1 MPTRPAARPARTPAG
16 PDGERARPPSGRRGE
31 LLAAGVLVLAESGL
45 RGLTHRAVDARA
57 GLPEGTCS
65 AYFRTRSSLL
75 VALAQHVG
83 GALEADVDAM
93 AAALPA
99 PGRASADDPARVAAV
114 SDAVRDLLLAWLR
127 RPEVVRAQA
136 ELALEAA
143 RHPELMSVFD
153 RWRAGLLGIVRGI
166 EGGGVAGGHPHRA
179 GVAVAALE
187 GVLVTA
193 VRMPRAEREPF
204 VREAVPAL
212 VAGLHAS
219 G

>member
-1 MPTRPAARPARTPAG
+1 MPSRPAARTARTPVG
-16 PDGERARPPSGRRGE
+16 PDGGTARPPSGRRGE
-31 LLAAGVLVLAESGL
+31 LLVAGVLVLAESGL

-75 VALAQHVG
+75 VALADHVG

-99 PGRASADDPARVAAV
+99 PAGAPADDPARVAAV
-114 SDAVRDLLLAWLR
+114 SDAVRDLLLGWLR

-153 RWRAGLLGIVRGI
+153 RWRAGLLRIVEGI
-166 EGGGVAGGHPHRA
+166 EGGAARGSHPHRA

-193 VRMPRAEREPF
+193 VRMPRSEREPF

-212 VAGLHAS
+212 VAGLHAIS
-219 G
+219 

>member
-1 MPTRPAARPARTPAG
+1 MPSRPAVRSVRTSAG
-16 PDGERARPPSGRRGE
+16 PGGRAARASAGRRGE

-75 VALAQHVG
+75 VALAEHVG
-83 GALEADVDAM
+83 GALEADVDTM
-93 AAALPA
+93 AASLP
-99 PGRASADDPARVAAV
+99 PHGDDPDDDPARVAAV
-114 SDAVRDLLLAWLR
+114 SDAVRDLLVGWLG

-153 RWRAGLLGIVRGI
+153 RWRAGLLRIVAGI
-166 EGGGVAGGHPHRA
+166 EGGPGRGGHPHRA

-204 VREAVPAL
+204 VREAVPTL
-212 VAGLHAS
+212 VSGLHS
-219 G
+219 SD